1 MSASA
6 FELFLLEASLLPGLL
21 RFFTRKGK
29 RRRVQSVTSSLFY
42 PHPRFSIY
50 VTVYPYTDLPKK
62 TRAKSASARVVLS
75 GIRSH
80 LGHAAVFLLRLL
92 LAFVFRHDFNGRLF
106 SRLCILL
113 FSLGFRQDAVTERL
127 DRSILRH
134 YGKKRPRQHTRCV
147 NNYSLASRRVVVSRD
162 IARRLKPRELK
173 TIIFFHYVPR
183 CAVALHT
190 RSPRRTRTSFVSHR
204 TIKSRRDSTAPV
216 DPDS

>member
-1 MSASA
+1 MRHCLPIQRSA
-6 FELFLLEASLLPGLL
+6 
-21 RFFTRKGK
+21 
-29 RRRVQSVTSSLFY
+29 
-42 PHPRFSIY
+42 
-50 VTVYPYTDLPKK
+50 KK
-62 TRAKSASARVVLS
+62 KARAKSASARVVLS

-80 LGHAAVFLLRLL
+80 LGHAAFFLLRLL
-92 LAFVFRHDFNGRLF
+92 LAFVFRHDFNGGLF

-173 TIIFFHYVPR
+173 TIIFFITYRDVL
-183 CAVALHT
+183 LHFIRVHLENNENRFRQSSRNRVEDAPHLLT
-190 RSPRRTRTSFVSHR
+190 PIHELEHSELFSFAETVLR
-204 TIKSRRDSTAPV
+204 EIDV
-216 DPDS
+216 DRHLEVFKESLFVLF

>member
-1 MSASA
+1 MRRSSFFACFSRSCSAMISMA
-6 FELFLLEASLLPGLL
+6 G
-21 RFFTRKGK
+21 
-29 RRRVQSVTSSLFY
+29 
-42 PHPRFSIY
+42 
-50 VTVYPYTDLPKK
+50 
-62 TRAKSASARVVLS
+62 
-75 GIRSH
+75 
-80 LGHAAVFLLRLL
+80 
-92 LAFVFRHDFNGRLF
+92 LF

-204 TIKSRRDSTAPV
+204 TIKSRSRFHRTC
-216 DPDS
+216 